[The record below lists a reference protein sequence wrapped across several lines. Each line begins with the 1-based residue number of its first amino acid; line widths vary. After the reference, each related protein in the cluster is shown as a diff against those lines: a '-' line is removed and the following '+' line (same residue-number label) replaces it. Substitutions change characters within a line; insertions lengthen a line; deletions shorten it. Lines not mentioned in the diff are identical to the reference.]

1 MWFNRIILISSI
13 AGGALLAST
22 AANAQD
28 WQPSE
33 PVTIIVPW
41 SAGGATDASTRVLA
55 GELSEAIGQTF
66 VIQNQP
72 GAAGSVGTR
81 AVWEAEHDG
90 MTIAAGAAA
99 DLGSYPVLD
108 LLDVTIDQ
116 WRLYLWLANPSLI
129 SVPADSEWQDFGDL
143 LEALQSAEEPITVSS
158 SGLTGATAIT
168 MQSIADVTDVNYR
181 EIIFEGGNPA
191 IVSTA
196 GGETQFTA
204 QNATEQIDMIRAG
217 RLRPLAVVAEMSIEL
232 EGFGT
237 IPTITDWLP
246 DLALAP
252 NYFGIFIPAD
262 APQEVLDTMDQVW
275 ANKVASS
282 DVLKA
287 FAAERGS
294 IFHPTHGEQAQGAA
308 MPFLSINAWQ
318 QFDGGSAPNEPS
330 EFGIPRPGE

>member
-1 MWFNRIILISSI
+1 MINKNLISLA
-13 AGGALLAST
+13 AGAALLASS
-22 AANAQD
+22 AVQAQD
-28 WQPSE
+28 WEPSE

-55 GELSEAIGQTF
+55 GVLTEAIGQSF
-66 VIQNQP
+66 VILNQP

-81 AVWEAEHDG
+81 AVWDAPHDG

-99 DLGSYPVLD
+99 DLGTYPVLG
-108 LLDVTIDQ
+108 LLDVDIDQ
-116 WRLYLWLANPSLI
+116 WRLYLWLANPSLV
-129 SVPADSEWQDFGDL
+129 SVPADSEWEDFGDL
-143 LEALQSAEEPITVSS
+143 LEALQTAEEPITVSS

-168 MQSIADVTDVNYR
+168 MQAIQEVVDVNFR
-181 EIIFEGGNPA
+181 PIIFEGGNPA

-196 GGETQFTA
+196 AGETQFTA

-217 RLRPLAVVAEMSIEL
+217 RLRPLAVVAADAVEL

-237 IPTITDWLP
+237 VPSILDWMPELS
-246 DLALAP
+246 LAP

-262 APQEVLDTMDQVW
+262 APQEVLDTLDRVW
-275 ANKVASS
+275 ANEVANA
-282 DVLKA
+282 DALRN

-294 IFHPTHGEQAQGAA
+294 IFNTSFGDEALAAA

-318 QFDGGSAPNEPS
+318 QFDGGSAPNDPS
-330 EFGIPRPGE
+330 EHGIPRPGE

>member
-1 MWFNRIILISSI
+1 MINKTLISFV
-13 AGGALLAST
+13 AGAAIFASPGVQ
-22 AANAQD
+22 AQD
-28 WQPSE
+28 WEPSE

-55 GELSEAIGQTF
+55 GVLTESIGQSF
-66 VIQNQP
+66 VIINQP

-81 AVWEAEHDG
+81 AVWEAPHDG

-99 DLGSYPVLD
+99 DLGTYPVLE
-108 LLDVTIDQ
+108 LLDVDIDQ

-143 LEALQSAEEPITVSS
+143 LEALQTAEEPITVSS

-168 MQSIADVTDVNYR
+168 MQAIEDMTEINFR
-181 EIIFEGGNPA
+181 PIIFEGGNPA
-191 IVSTA
+191 VVSTA

-217 RLRPLAVVAEMSIEL
+217 RLRPLAVVAADPVEL

-237 IPTITDWLP
+237 VPSILDWMPELS
-246 DLALAP
+246 LAP
-252 NYFGIFIPAD
+252 NYFGIYIPAD
-262 APQEVLDTMDQVW
+262 APQEVLDTMDRVW
-275 ANKVASS
+275 AEDVANAEA
-282 DVLKA
+282 LKN

-294 IFHPTHGEQAQGAA
+294 IFKSSYGDEAQAAA

-318 QFDGGSAPNEPS
+318 QFDGGTAPNNPS
-330 EFGIPRPGE
+330 EHGIPRPGE